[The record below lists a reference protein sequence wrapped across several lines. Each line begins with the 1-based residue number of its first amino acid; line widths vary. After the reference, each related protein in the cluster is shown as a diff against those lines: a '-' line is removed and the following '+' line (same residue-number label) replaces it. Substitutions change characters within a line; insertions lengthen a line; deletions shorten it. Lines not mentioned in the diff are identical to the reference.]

1 MRRQEHGDDRQQR
14 QHDIQRQTDLRDAGQ
29 VDAKEVHVLAELGD
43 GSDLLCGKAAQHAA
57 VAGNH
62 LGNDVGI
69 AGDGGKGDA
78 GGGHSLACTGKC
90 SGADVENT
98 LQRVIHHT
106 DNTEHDK
113 EIQQHGH
120 AAGRGLIAKVL
131 LQLHQFFLL
140 LFGLILVLGLDLRD
154 HGLESRHFRHALLL
168 AGLQGDLD
176 DVDEQ
181 GEEDDVPAVVRQQ
194 LVDPLHD
201 IAERTAQDVKE
212 VHTFVH
218 SAPAVARDALFFY
231 RRTRRPQCSA
241 SQEAKT
247 LSPVPLFKQLCRL

>member
-1 MRRQEHGDDRQQR
+1 MMLVSRVMAVKATPEAVRASPA
-14 QHDIQRQTDLRDAGQ
+14 AGQ
-29 VDAKEVHVLAELGD
+29 
-43 GSDLLCGKAAQHAA
+43 SR
-57 VAGNH
+57 
-62 LGNDVGI
+62 
-69 AGDGGKGDA
+69 
-78 GGGHSLACTGKC
+78 S
-90 SGADVENT
+90 ADVEDA
-98 LQRVIHHT
+98 LQRVIHHA
-106 DNTEHDK
+106 DNAEHDK

-120 AAGRGLIAKVL
+120 AAGRGAYSQSPAAASSALPAAFRACPCTWSGSPSIMGWKADI
-131 LQLHQFFLL
+131 FAM
-140 LFGLILVLGLDLRD
+140 LFCWL
-154 HGLESRHFRHALLL
+154 
-168 AGLQGDLD
+168 GLQGDLD

-181 GEEDDVPAVVRQQ
+181 GEEDDVPAVARQQ

-247 LSPVPLFKQLCRL
+247 LSPMPLFKQLCRL

>member
-1 MRRQEHGDDRQQR
+1 M
-14 QHDIQRQTDLRDAGQ
+14 
-29 VDAKEVHVLAELGD
+29 
-43 GSDLLCGKAAQHAA
+43 
-57 VAGNH
+57 
-62 LGNDVGI
+62 
-69 AGDGGKGDA
+69 
-78 GGGHSLACTGKC
+78 
-90 SGADVENT
+90 ENT
-98 LQRVIHHT
+98 LQRVIHHA

-131 LQLHQFFLL
+131 LQLHQLFLL
-140 LFGLILVLGLDLRD
+140 LFRLILVLGLDLCD

-218 SAPAVARDALFFY
+218 SAPAVARDALFFIVGHAAH
-231 RRTRRPQCSA
+231 SA
-241 SQEAKT
+241 ARHKKRK
-247 LSPVPLFKQLCRL
+247 LYPLCRFSNSFAGCKLRAGLCQRPGGGTGS